1 MKWVVDFY
9 HHRRALVAR
18 YDVDAPSAA
27 AAVVLGRQAVLAQ
40 YPPAAARKRPS
51 LFERA
56 ERIGGEDGT
65 GWILYRI
72 AKGDGMP
79 AEAVTS

>member
-9 HHRRALVAR
+9 HRRRALVAR
-18 YDVDAPSAA
+18 YDVEAPSAA
-27 AAVVLGRQAVLAQ
+27 SAVMLGRRALLTQH
-40 YPPAAARKRPS
+40 PPAAPRGQPS

-56 ERIGGEDGT
+56 EHIGGQDGT

-72 AKGDGMP
+72 AKTDGMP
-79 AEAVTS
+79 LQALTS